1 MRFARQSDACA
12 RRDPYRFVTACSSRA
27 RCARGFP
34 QGSRYAAKPHRR
46 PEATLGGP
54 PQAPQAPKRPARA
67 VRAGDARAARGK
79 PAHASV
85 CYTKSGARPGLY

>member
-34 QGSRYAAKPHRR
+34 QGSRYAVKPRRR
-46 PEATLGGP
+46 PDPTLGGP

-67 VRAGDARAARGK
+67 VRAGRRPPARRIPPHA
-79 PAHASV
+79 PACFTESE
-85 CYTKSGARPGLY
+85 